1 MKVGDLVEVTTL
13 HGLCKNGR
21 TGLIVKAHEEYN
33 PSRYYVMLAHKD
45 RAWPFLAHQLEVV
58 SESR

>member
-21 TGLIVKAHEEYN
+21 TGLVVKVIDNWKPH
-33 PSRYYVMLAHKD
+33 RYHVMLRGKD
-45 RAWPFLAHQLEVV
+45 RAWPFLESQLEIV

>member
-21 TGLIVKAHEEYN
+21 TGLIVKVFDN
-33 PSRYYVMLAHKD
+33 WKPFRYYVMLAHKD
-45 RAWPFLAHQLEVV
+45 RAWPFLQHQLEVV